1 MTEAVGGEVVSPPT
15 PAAPSRPLEVA
26 ASLAVV
32 VLGAAM
38 LLGARII
45 QVRNETGGIDPRWWP
60 GVIGVGIAV
69 MGLWMLF
76 DAVRGPI
83 LREVAPAQRSGWVQ
97 MAATVAGLGVV
108 LLLWQIGV
116 SFLVLGPGYLVVMN
130 WVFNLRTWRSLLLFP
145 GIVLVLLLLVFQML
159 LKVPL

>member
-1 MTEAVGGEVVSPPT
+1 MTEAVGEEGSSPPVT
-15 PAAPSRPLEVA
+15 ATPSRPLEVA

-32 VLGAAM
+32 VLGVAM
-38 LLGARII
+38 FLGARII
-45 QVRNETGGIDPRWWP
+45 RVRNETGGIDPRWWP
-60 GVIGVGIAV
+60 GGIGAGIAV

-76 DAVRGPI
+76 DAVRAPI
-83 LREVAPAQRSGWVQ
+83 LREVAPAQRSGWAQ

-116 SFLVLGPGYLVVMN
+116 SFLVLGPGYLVAMN
-130 WVFNLRTWRSLLLFP
+130 WVFRLRTWRSLLLFP

>member
-1 MTEAVGGEVVSPPT
+1 MTEAVGGEGSSPPVT
-15 PAAPSRPLEVA
+15 AAPSRPLEVA

-32 VLGAAM
+32 VLGVAM
-38 LLGARII
+38 FLGARII
-45 QVRNETGGIDPRWWP
+45 RVRNETGGIDPRWWP
-60 GVIGVGIAV
+60 GVIGAGIAV
-69 MGLWMLF
+69 MGLWMLV
-76 DAVRGPI
+76 DAVRAPI
-83 LREVAPAQRSGWVQ
+83 SREVAPAQRSGWVQ

-130 WVFNLRTWRSLLLFP
+130 WVFRLRTWRSLLLFP